1 MATVSQVCKN
11 DAYKDVG
18 ASSRFQF
25 VFSSFVKVRLS
36 CSVDAN
42 PPLYLDQLVSV
53 SELFALDTVVEGR
66 QNVVFATMKSSRL

>member
-18 ASSRFQF
+18 ASSRYQF

-36 CSVDAN
+36 CSIDAN

-53 SELFALDTVVEGR
+53 TEVIALDTVVEGR
-66 QNVVFATMKSSRL
+66 QKIVFATMKSSRL